1 MDEEAIEQ
9 QYRHPKL
16 MQILE
21 KYRWRELLPVLG
33 LLLMTGIF
41 IVLTEGRL
49 IAYFNLAIS
58 QVFVISIAATGVFF
72 VMTMGSLD
80 FSQGSILGLSSIVVC
95 YLSNFNIPLAIIA
108 GIATGALIGA
118 INGYFSVFRKIR
130 SFIVTICTM
139 FLFRGLIKFLTTKSP
154 VGASF
159 DLIRMDTMPLKICC
173 ALGVFF
179 LFLFIFRYTR
189 FGIHLKAIGA
199 GEKAAR
205 FAGVK
210 TNKTKF
216 WVFVLAG
223 ALTGFAA
230 LINSM
235 KIGSVTA
242 AGGNQLETQIMIALV
257 LGGMPISG
265 GAKVKYNQIII
276 GSFMYVILNSG
287 LIMCGAS
294 TQLLQLIEGIIFLF
308 FVAFFADR
316 KLLHIIK

>member
-1 MDEEAIEQ
+1 M
-9 QYRHPKL
+9 
-16 MQILE
+16 
-21 KYRWRELLPVLG
+21 
-33 LLLMTGIF
+33 
-41 IVLTEGRL
+41 
-49 IAYFNLAIS
+49 AIS
-58 QVFVISIAATGVFF
+58 QIFVIAISATGVFF

-95 YLSNFNIPLAIIA
+95 LLSQFNIPLAILG
-108 GIATGALIGA
+108 GIATGALMGA

-139 FLFRGLIKFLTTKSP
+139 FLFRGLIKFLTTKAP
-154 VGASF
+154 IPASF
-159 DLIRMDTMPLKICC
+159 ELINMDTLPLKIGCT
-173 ALGVFF
+173 LGVLIIF
-179 LFLFIFRYTR
+179 LLIYRYTR

-205 FAGVK
+205 FGGVK
-210 TNKTKF
+210 TTKMKF
-216 WVFVLAG
+216 LVFVIAG

-230 LINSM
+230 FINSM

-265 GAKVKYNQIII
+265 GAKVKFNQIII

-287 LIMCGAS
+287 LTMCGVS
-294 TQLLQLIEGIIFLF
+294 TQLLQLIEGVIFLF